1 MSAARVVRL
10 HRDGGTGAHAL
21 SDEALVAACG
31 VGDRAALGALFVRHH
46 EAVLRFVTRLT
57 GANDD
62 DVDDVVQE
70 TFLVARSASARFR
83 GGSTVRT
90 WLLGIAANVVRHAA
104 RSRGRRRALVDAV
117 GRVEPQPVRGP
128 DADVHRNEL
137 RAAVAAAIDELSHDL
152 RTAFVLCDI
161 EELPGPEVAAALG
174 IPEGTLY
181 RRRHDAR
188 RALRERL
195 RGVR

>member
-10 HRDGGTGAHAL
+10 HQGGSSVARAL

-31 VGDRAALGALFVRHH
+31 VGDRAALGELFDRHH

-57 GANDD
+57 GAKED
-62 DVDDVVQE
+62 DVDDVVQD
-70 TFLVARSASARFR
+70 TFMVARSAAARFR
-83 GGSTVRT
+83 GGSAVRT

-104 RSRGRRRALVDAV
+104 RSRGRRRALVDAI
-117 GRVEPQPVRGP
+117 GRVEPEAVRGP
-128 DADVHRNEL
+128 DVAVHTTEL
-137 RAAVAAAIDELSHDL
+137 RAAVAKAIDQLSHDL
-152 RTAFVLCDI
+152 RTVFVLCDL
-161 EELPGPEVAAALG
+161 EELPGAEVASALG
-174 IPEGTLY
+174 IPEGTVY
-181 RRRHDAR
+181 RRRHEAR